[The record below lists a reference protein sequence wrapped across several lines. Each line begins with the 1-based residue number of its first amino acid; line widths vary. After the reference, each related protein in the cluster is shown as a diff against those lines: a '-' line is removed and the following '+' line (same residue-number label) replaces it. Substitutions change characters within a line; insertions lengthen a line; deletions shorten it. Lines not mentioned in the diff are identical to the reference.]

1 MQVTGILDQ
10 TYLKQILFNKSCR
23 IAREVTANLLSKFI
37 EAGPQAR
44 RRDLVDTL
52 TSFLCEVGKA
62 GEASAEF
69 IKLYKKVAFI
79 YSSSV
84 GN

>member
-1 MQVTGILDQ
+1 MQSTGMLDQ

-52 TSFLCEVGKA
+52 TSFLGEVGKA

-69 IKLYKKVAFI
+69 IKLYKKVGVI
-79 YSSSV
+79 
-84 GN
+84 